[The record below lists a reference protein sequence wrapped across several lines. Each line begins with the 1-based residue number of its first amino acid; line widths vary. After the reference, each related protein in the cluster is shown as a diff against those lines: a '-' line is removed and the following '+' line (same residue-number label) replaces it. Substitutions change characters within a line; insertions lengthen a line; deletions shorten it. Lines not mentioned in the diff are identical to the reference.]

1 MIVTIEKVA
10 LTPAGVPRQ
19 RFWLEHRSRQE
30 EDGQARDVQ
39 VRIAVVLVGGLTGLL
54 NGLRE
59 GQRIKTAGFLSR
71 AGYKGEAR
79 DRLQL
84 IAETLEPLD

>member
-1 MIVTIEKVA
+1 MA
-10 LTPAGVPRQ
+10 RTPAGVARQ

-30 EDGQARDVQ
+30 EDGKPRDVRA
-39 VRIAVVLVGGLTGLL
+39 RIAVVLVGGRTGLL
-54 NGLRE
+54 SGLRE
-59 GQRIKTAGFLSR
+59 GQKIRAAGFLSR

>member
-1 MIVTIEKVA
+1 MA
-10 LTPAGVPRQ
+10 FSPAGVPRQ

-30 EDGQARDVQ
+30 EDGQPRDVRA
-39 VRIAVVLVGGLTGLL
+39 RIAVVLAGRLTGLL

-59 GQRIKTAGFLSR
+59 GQRVKVAGFLSR

-84 IAETLEPLD
+84 IAEMLEPLD